1 MAIPVGTIIK
11 GAQIAYG
18 VYNAFSSVSQLKES
32 RRKKEFKE
40 SAKAFSTGNMDDFNN
55 YEAQLRGYNLENRAL
70 DFMYEEFTQP
80 LIKNATSETGLREA
94 FNELQYEIQKQTVG
108 QSNRA
113 LQPSYQNH
121 NVFATYNDYVDSRSE
136 YRALT
141 YDNTSMAQQFHQYH
155 ATSQA
160 NYIQNQMYNTTNR
173 VGNASISSF
182 YVDPRTGRV
191 INNF

>member
-40 SAKAFSTGNMDDFNN
+40 GVKAFSTGNMDDFNN
-55 YEAQLRGYNLENRAL
+55 YEAQLRGYKSENRGL
-70 DFMYEEFTQP
+70 DFMYENFDKP
-80 LIKNATSETGLREA
+80 LIEAATSETGIREA

-108 QSNRA
+108 QSNRP
-113 LQPSYQNH
+113 LEPSYQNH
-121 NVFATYNDYVDSRSE
+121 NVFKTYNDYIDSRSE
-136 YRALT
+136 YRSLT

-155 ATSQA
+155 ATSQS
-160 NYIQNQMYNTTNR
+160 NYIQSQMYNTTNR
-173 VGNASISSF
+173 PNASITTS
-182 YVDPRTGRV
+182 YVDPRTGRL

>member
-40 SAKAFSTGNMDDFNN
+40 GVKAFSTGNMDDFND
-55 YEAQLRGYNLENRAL
+55 YEARLRGYNLENRAL
-70 DFMYEEFTQP
+70 DFMYKEFTQP
-80 LIKNATSETGLREA
+80 LIKNATSETGLREN
-94 FNELQYEIQKQTVG
+94 FNQLQHEIQKQTVG
-108 QSNRA
+108 QSNRP
-113 LQPSYQNH
+113 LEPSYMNH
-121 NVFATYNDYVDSRSE
+121 DNFRTYNDYINFRSE

-141 YDNTSMAQQFHQYH
+141 YDNVSMAQQFHQYH

>member
-11 GAQIAYG
+11 GAQIVYG

-80 LIKNATSETGLREA
+80 LIKNATSETGIREA

-121 NVFATYNDYVDSRSE
+121 NVFATYNDYIDSRSE
-136 YRALT
+136 YRSLT
-141 YDNTSMAQQFHQYH
+141 YDNVSLAEQFHQYH
-155 ATSQA
+155 NTSQS
-160 NYIQNQMYNTTNR
+160 NYILNQIYNMTNR
-173 VGNASISSF
+173 PNASISSF
-182 YVDPRTGRV
+182 YVDPKTGRV